1 MQLIKVRP
9 DDMPTQSGVAL
20 SCLTGMPA
28 AGSELGRPLDAQP
41 ARRGAGLV
49 RDFGFGTQPPR
60 PRHPPWSW
68 APHLISCMRSAAGGA
83 SAACG
88 AWHDPLRMLAGALD
102 W

>member
-41 ARRGAGLV
+41 ARRRAGLV

-60 PRHPPWSW
+60 PPPSSVIMGT
-68 APHLISCMRSAAGGA
+68 APHLMHEVSCGRGFSSLRRLAWSAA
-83 SAACG
+83 
-88 AWHDPLRMLAGALD
+88 DAGWRAGL
-102 W
+102 